1 MKKFLLATT
10 AVGLFAAGAAHAD
23 ELKSPVITV
32 GGYADFQV
40 GTASQEGV
48 YENGAAGDN
57 AFTRDLHSRTDTEI
71 HFKIDGKTDA
81 GLGYGAYIELEA
93 DTSSDD
99 ATATST
105 TNGGNSERTYIYVE
119 SAFGRVEA
127 GATGDAADALRVD
140 ASKFARGAGGIGGDF
155 YNYIDLNDNIATAN
169 SASEYYILPGL
180 PTASGLTGEVANG
193 TQTNRAT
200 ANKISYYTPRIVGL
214 QAGVS
219 YTPDQDERGTA
230 DAFSGSNNGATGATT
245 GLENAW
251 NVGLNYEGSF
261 NDFGIDA
268 SAQAE
273 WANTEDRNNG
283 LATLRDD
290 LQAYAFGLSGN
301 YAGFTA
307 GGSYGIIDEFS
318 NTATLNTEAD
328 YWTLGGA
335 YEFGPFGTSVTYM
348 SSTIENQGAAGND
361 AEFSN
366 LSVGADYQL
375 APGLVPY
382 VEVNFFQTEDDIV
395 DTATAV
401 DNEGTV
407 FLVGTQVN
415 F

>member
-1 MKKFLLATT
+1 MKKILLATT

-48 YENGAAGDN
+48 YENAAGTN
-57 AFTRDLHSRTDTEI
+57 AFSRDLHSRTDTEL

-93 DTSSDD
+93 DTSPDD
-99 ATATST
+99 ATSTSNT
-105 TNGGNSERTYIYVE
+105 GNAERTYIYVE
-119 SAFGRVEA
+119 SGFGRVEA

-155 YNYIDLNDNIATAN
+155 YNYVDLSDTAPN
-169 SASEYYILPGL
+169 AAASTSQYYILPGL
-180 PTASGLTGEVANG
+180 PTASGLTGEVGAG

-200 ANKISYYTPRIVGL
+200 ANKISYYSPRIQGL

-230 DAFSGSNNGATGATT
+230 TGFSGSNNGATGATT
-245 GLENAW
+245 GIENAW

-261 NDFGIDA
+261 NDLGIAA
-268 SAQAE
+268 SAQGE
-273 WANTEDRNNG
+273 WANTEDN
-283 LATLRDD
+283 LVASTARDD

-318 NTATLNTEAD
+318 NLATLNTEAD

-348 SSTIENQGAAGND
+348 SSTIENQAAAGND

-366 LSVGADYQL
+366 ISVGADYQL

-382 VEVNFFQTEDDIV
+382 VEVNFFNTEDDIAN
-395 DTATAV
+395 TATAV

-407 FLVGTQVN
+407 FLVGTQLN

>member
-1 MKKFLLATT
+1 MKKILLATT

-48 YENGAAGDN
+48 YENAAGTN
-57 AFTRDLHSRTDTEI
+57 AFSRDLHSRTDTEI

-93 DTSSDD
+93 DTSPDD
-99 ATATST
+99 ATSTSNT
-105 TNGGNSERTYIYVE
+105 GNSERTYIYVE

-155 YNYIDLNDNIATAN
+155 YNYVDLSDTAPN
-169 SASEYYILPGL
+169 AAASTSQYYILPGL
-180 PTASGLTGEVANG
+180 PTASGLNGEVGAG

-230 DAFSGSNNGATGATT
+230 TGFSGSNNGATNATT

-251 NVGLNYEGSF
+251 NVGVNYEGSF

-273 WANTEDRNNG
+273 WANTEDN
-283 LATLRDD
+283 LVAATARDD

-407 FLVGTQVN
+407 FLVGT
-415 F
+415 